1 MCVVHTLHAC
11 IRVHVHMLQYRYVLL
26 QHRRLDAVYYYI
38 RSLTASNPFLSAK
51 ESLAALFDETSKKV
65 AILLYCL
72 CSLYILYKAEMEDEK
87 LKMDEEKRRKRSE
100 RKQRRQDKQS
110 SDLRCG

>member
-1 MCVVHTLHAC
+1 MSSSFHC
-11 IRVHVHMLQYRYVLL
+11 YK

-65 AILLYCL
+65 LTLNLTTIFTVVSVA
-72 CSLYILYKAEMEDEK
+72 K
-87 LKMDEEKRRKRSE
+87 LIVYNS
-100 RKQRRQDKQS
+100 
-110 SDLRCG
+110 G